1 MKVLLDLIVKIKKY
15 DILNFSPSNLMI
27 PSLNI
32 IELDIVGQE
41 LQNELMWSENP
52 IENGG
57 EIRVTKPGVFL
68 GFRVFYFHFFST
80 VSHSTFMIDGMILKP
95 LISSIHWYKEQ

>member
-1 MKVLLDLIVKIKKY
+1 MKGLLDLMVKIKKY
-15 DILNFSPSNLMI
+15 GILSFSPSNLMI

-32 IELDIVGQE
+32 IGLDRGGQE

-57 EIRVTKPGVFL
+57 EIRVTKNGFFCDFIKISKSRIFLFPVFL
-68 GFRVFYFHFFST
+68 SRFPFNV
-80 VSHSTFMIDGMILKP
+80 HS
-95 LISSIHWYKEQ
+95 